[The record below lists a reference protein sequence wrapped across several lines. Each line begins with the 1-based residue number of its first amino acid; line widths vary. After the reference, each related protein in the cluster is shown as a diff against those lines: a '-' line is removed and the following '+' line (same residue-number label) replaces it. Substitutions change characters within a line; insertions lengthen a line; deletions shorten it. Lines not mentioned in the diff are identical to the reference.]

1 MNVSAS
7 GLSKILLQVTP
18 RDFSKFSPE
27 KILRFFQRSRSPL
40 SHPLSVAAQAEMAGA
55 TYCGQLPPRWSL
67 MSPELRVRPWLKFT
81 TKARLPKWR
90 RLLTQVYII
99 RQDAEAAR

>member
-7 GLSKILLQVTP
+7 GLSKILLQVIP
-18 RDFSKFSPE
+18 RDFSKFSPV
-27 KILRFFQRSRSPL
+27 KILPFFQRSRSPL
-40 SHPLSVAAQAEMAGA
+40 SHPLPVAAQAERACHLLRA
-55 TYCGQLPPRWSL
+55 ITPRWSL
-67 MSPELRVRPWLKFT
+67 VSPELRVRPWLKFT

-99 RQDAEAAR
+99 RQDADAAR

>member
-7 GLSKILLQVTP
+7 GLSKILLQVIP

-55 TYCGQLPPRWSL
+55 TYSGQSPGWSL
-67 MSPELRVRPWLKFT
+67 VSPELRVRPWLKFT

-90 RLLTQVYII
+90 RLLTQVYIV
-99 RQDAEAAR
+99 RQDADAAR